1 MFFPQHIL
9 WSWRGD
15 WNRCFQI
22 LQIGNSSLIKVS
34 PPPFRT
40 HCLAVSGGF
49 QKIFIHLVH
58 HALMNLIW
66 GISRFFSTTCAPPP
80 LTPHKS
86 LFPSHLPC
94 PGWAGQW
101 RKQLSCCRPLSPLC
115 IVCLFMCFL
124 RLVMGMDWWSHRL
137 SHLLCQRGILV
148 WVLGC
153 NNKLSNR
160 EKICGGN
167 WRVWKQPRSP
177 SINDGARGERERMV
191 DIAILF
197 KF

>member
-1 MFFPQHIL
+1 MFPDSPDRELSSHKSL
-9 WSWRGD
+9 TSP
-15 WNRCFQI
+15 
-22 LQIGNSSLIKVS
+22 LQD
-34 PPPFRT
+34 T
-40 HCLAVSGGF
+40 LAVSGGF

-58 HALMNLIW
+58 HALLSLI
-66 GISRFFSTTCAPPP
+66 GISRLFRSHLFHHTTSAP
-80 LTPHKS
+80 LTSRPIKVPFRPTS
-86 LFPSHLPC
+86 LSRV
-94 PGWAGQW
+94 GGQW

-153 NNKLSNR
+153 NNKLSNC

-167 WRVWKQPRSP
+167 
-177 SINDGARGERERMV
+177 
-191 DIAILF
+191 
-197 KF
+197 